1 MTSTAG
7 GSPLVVAALAL
18 IGRGATTTDLE
29 QRFAEGGADLR
40 PGEAERL
47 LNELASLGLIRV
59 SRGSPVRQY
68 VLSSLGHKLVDNDL
82 WRDASVPLKDLERLR
97 TDLLSTIA
105 HELRT
110 PLTVV
115 RTSTGLLLDPASN
128 PTVEQRR
135 AMLET
140 IERNAERMQRLISD
154 ILDLARFRSGAI
166 RLQLRNFGAVALAE
180 SVIATIRPLAEQRG
194 QHIELRSTTATGP
207 RVFGDHPRLERAL
220 LNLVSNAQR
229 FTPDGGSVEVRVRTA
244 PGDRICWTVTD
255 PGPGIAVDDQAHLFE
270 RFFVGR
276 NDRNEA
282 HQGVGLGLPTALAIA
297 QAHGGTIEVDSY
309 PGRGSTFTL
318 IVPSDGPPGDA

>member
-7 GSPLVVAALAL
+7 GSPLVVAALAF

-47 LNELASLGLIRV
+47 LTELASLGLIRV
-59 SRGSPVRQY
+59 SRGSPIRQY

-115 RTSTGLLLDPASN
+115 RTSTGLLLDPSSN
-128 PTVEQRR
+128 PSVDQRR

-166 RLQLRNFGAVALAE
+166 RLQLRTFGAVALAE

-194 QHIELRSTTATGP
+194 QHIELRSTTGSGP
-207 RVFGDHPRLERAL
+207 RVFGDHPRLEQAL

-244 PGDRICWTVTD
+244 AGGRICWTVTD
-255 PGPGIAVDDQAHLFE
+255 TGPGIAVDDQAHLFE

-297 QAHGGTIEVDSY
+297 QAHGGTIEVHSR

-318 IVPSDGPPGDA
+318 IVPSDGPPGAA